1 MASFVKDFRDFINQ
15 GNVVDMAV
23 GVIIGG
29 AFGKIVSSLVTDV
42 IMPLIGAITG
52 GISFSDIKYELTP
65 AIVENGQVIQEANTL
80 NIGTFIDTIINFLII
95 ALCIFTVIRMLQRS
109 NERLMKADLPPEE
122 APAPSTEDLLT
133 EIRDLMKANQE
144 VKKGRIYL

>member
-1 MASFVKDFRDFINQ
+1 MGSFVKDFRDFINQ

-42 IMPLIGAITG
+42 IMPLIGAVTG

-65 AIVENGQVIQEANTL
+65 AVMENGKVIQEANTL
-80 NIGTFIDTIINFLII
+80 NIGMFIDSIINFLII
-95 ALCIFTVIRMLQRS
+95 ALCIFTVIRLLQKS
-109 NERLMKADLPPEE
+109 KEKFIHEEAPAEE
-122 APAPSTEDLLT
+122 APAPSAEDLLT
-133 EIRDLMKANQE
+133 EIRDLLKAGEEDKQP
-144 VKKGRIYL
+144 

>member
-1 MASFVKDFRDFINQ
+1 MGSFVKDFRDFINQ

-42 IMPLIGAITG
+42 IMPLIGAVTG

-65 AIVENGQVIQEANTL
+65 AVMENGEVIQEANTL
-80 NIGTFIDTIINFLII
+80 NIGMFIDSIINFLII
-95 ALCIFTVIRMLQRS
+95 ALCIFTVIRILQKS
-109 NERLMKADLPPEE
+109 KEKFVHEEAPAEE
-122 APAPSTEDLLT
+122 APAPSAEDLLT
-133 EIRDLMKANQE
+133 EIRDLLKAGEEDKQA
-144 VKKGRIYL
+144 

>member
-1 MASFVKDFRDFINQ
+1 MTSFVKDFRDFINQ

-65 AIVENGQVIQEANTL
+65 AIVENGRVIQEANTL

-109 NERLMKADLPPEE
+109 NERFMKADLPPEE

-144 VKKGRIYL
+144 VKKRRNLR

>member
-1 MASFVKDFRDFINQ
+1 MGSFVKDFRDFINQ

-42 IMPLIGAITG
+42 IMPLIGAVTG

-65 AIVENGQVIQEANTL
+65 AVMENGRVIQEANTL
-80 NIGTFIDTIINFLII
+80 NIGMFIDSIINFLII
-95 ALCIFTVIRMLQRS
+95 ALCIFTVIRILQKS
-109 NERLMKADLPPEE
+109 KEKFVHEEAPAEE
-122 APAPSTEDLLT
+122 APAPSAEDLLT
-133 EIRDLMKANQE
+133 EIRDLLKAGEEDKQA
-144 VKKGRIYL
+144 

>member
-1 MASFVKDFRDFINQ
+1 MGSFVKDFRDFVNQ

-42 IMPLIGAITG
+42 IMPLIGAVTG

-65 AIVENGQVIQEANTL
+65 AVMENGKVIQEANTL
-80 NIGTFIDTIINFLII
+80 NIGIFIDSIINFLII
-95 ALCIFTVIRMLQRS
+95 ALCIFTVIRILQKS
-109 NERLMKADLPPEE
+109 KERFIHEEAPAEE
-122 APAPSTEDLLT
+122 APAPSAEDLLT
-133 EIRDLMKANQE
+133 EIRDLLKAGEEDKQP
-144 VKKGRIYL
+144 

>member
-1 MASFVKDFRDFINQ
+1 MGSFVKDFRDFINQ

-42 IMPLIGAITG
+42 IMPLIGAVTG

-65 AIVENGQVIQEANTL
+65 AVMENGEVIQEANTL
-80 NIGTFIDTIINFLII
+80 NIGMFIDSIINFLII
-95 ALCIFTVIRMLQRS
+95 ALCIFTVIRILQKS
-109 NERLMKADLPPEE
+109 KKKFVHEEAPAEE
-122 APAPSTEDLLT
+122 APAPSAEDLLT
-133 EIRDLMKANQE
+133 EIRDLLKAGEEDKQA
-144 VKKGRIYL
+144 

>member
-1 MASFVKDFRDFINQ
+1 MGSFVKDFRDFINQ

-42 IMPLIGAITG
+42 IMPLIGAVTG

-65 AIVENGQVIQEANTL
+65 AVMENGEVIQEANTL
-80 NIGTFIDTIINFLII
+80 NIGMFIDSIINFLII
-95 ALCIFTVIRMLQRS
+95 ALCIFTVIRLLQKS
-109 NERLMKADLPPEE
+109 KEKFVHEEAPAEE
-122 APAPSTEDLLT
+122 APAPSAEDLLT
-133 EIRDLMKANQE
+133 EIRDLLKAGE
-144 VKKGRIYL
+144 EDKRA

>member
-1 MASFVKDFRDFINQ
+1 MGSFVKDFRDFINQ

-42 IMPLIGAITG
+42 IMPLIGAVTG

-65 AIVENGQVIQEANTL
+65 AVMENGEVIQEANTL
-80 NIGTFIDTIINFLII
+80 NIGMFIDSIINFLII
-95 ALCIFTVIRMLQRS
+95 ALCIFTVIRILQKS
-109 NERLMKADLPPEE
+109 KEKFVHEEAPAEE
-122 APAPSTEDLLT
+122 APAPSAEDLLT
-133 EIRDLMKANQE
+133 EIRDLLKAGEEDKQP
-144 VKKGRIYL
+144 

>member
-1 MASFVKDFRDFINQ
+1 MGSFVKDFRDFINQ

-42 IMPLIGAITG
+42 IMPLIGAVTG

-65 AIVENGQVIQEANTL
+65 AVMENGKVIQEANTL
-80 NIGTFIDTIINFLII
+80 NIGMFIDSIINFLII
-95 ALCIFTVIRMLQRS
+95 ALCIFTVIRLLQKS
-109 NERLMKADLPPEE
+109 KERFIHEEAPAEE
-122 APAPSTEDLLT
+122 APAPSAEDLLT
-133 EIRDLMKANQE
+133 EIRDLLKAGEEDKQP
-144 VKKGRIYL
+144 

>member
-1 MASFVKDFRDFINQ
+1 MGSFVKDFRDFINQ

-42 IMPLIGAITG
+42 IMPLIGAVTG

-65 AIVENGQVIQEANTL
+65 AIMENGKVIQEANTL
-80 NIGTFIDTIINFLII
+80 NIGMFIDSIINFLII
-95 ALCIFTVIRMLQRS
+95 ALCIFTVIRILQKS
-109 NERLMKADLPPEE
+109 KEKFIHEEAPAEE
-122 APAPSTEDLLT
+122 APAPSAEDLLT
-133 EIRDLMKANQE
+133 EIRDLLKAGEEDKQA
-144 VKKGRIYL
+144 

>member
-1 MASFVKDFRDFINQ
+1 MGSFVKDFRDFINQ

-42 IMPLIGAITG
+42 IMPLIGAVTG

-65 AIVENGQVIQEANTL
+65 AVMENGKVIQEANTL
-80 NIGTFIDTIINFLII
+80 NIGMFIDSIINFLII
-95 ALCIFTVIRMLQRS
+95 ALCIFTMIRLLQKSKDRFIH
-109 NERLMKADLPPEE
+109 EEAPAEE
-122 APAPSTEDLLT
+122 APAPSAEDLLT
-133 EIRDLMKANQE
+133 EIRDLLKAGEEDKQA
-144 VKKGRIYL
+144 

>member
-1 MASFVKDFRDFINQ
+1 MGSFVKDFRDFINQ

-42 IMPLIGAITG
+42 IMPLIGAVTG

-65 AIVENGQVIQEANTL
+65 AVMENGKVIQEANTL
-80 NIGTFIDTIINFLII
+80 NIGMFIDSIINFLII
-95 ALCIFTVIRMLQRS
+95 ALCIFTVIRILQKSKDRFIH
-109 NERLMKADLPPEE
+109 EEAPAEE
-122 APAPSTEDLLT
+122 APAPSAEDLLT
-133 EIRDLMKANQE
+133 EIRDLLKAGEEDKQP
-144 VKKGRIYL
+144 

>member
-1 MASFVKDFRDFINQ
+1 MGSFVKDFRDFINQ

-42 IMPLIGAITG
+42 IMPLIGAVTG

-65 AIVENGQVIQEANTL
+65 AVMENGKVIQEANTL
-80 NIGTFIDTIINFLII
+80 NIGMFIDSIINFLII
-95 ALCIFTVIRMLQRS
+95 ALCIFTVIRILQKSKDRFIH
-109 NERLMKADLPPEE
+109 EEAPAEE
-122 APAPSTEDLLT
+122 APAPSAEDLLT
-133 EIRDLMKANQE
+133 EIRDLLKARE
-144 VKKGRIYL
+144 ED

>member
-1 MASFVKDFRDFINQ
+1 MGSFVKDFRDFINQ

-42 IMPLIGAITG
+42 IMPLIGAVTG

-65 AIVENGQVIQEANTL
+65 AVMENGEVIQEANTL
-80 NIGTFIDTIINFLII
+80 NIGMFIDSIINFLII
-95 ALCIFTVIRMLQRS
+95 ALCIFTVIRLLQKS
-109 NERLMKADLPPEE
+109 KEKFVHGEAPAEE
-122 APAPSTEDLLT
+122 APAPSAEDLLT
-133 EIRDLMKANQE
+133 EIRDLLKAGEEDKQP
-144 VKKGRIYL
+144 

>member
-1 MASFVKDFRDFINQ
+1 MGSFVRDFRDFINQ

-42 IMPLIGAITG
+42 IMPLIGAVTG

-65 AIVENGQVIQEANTL
+65 AVMENGEVIQEANTL
-80 NIGTFIDTIINFLII
+80 NIGMFIDSIINFLII
-95 ALCIFTVIRMLQRS
+95 ALCIFTVIRLLQKS
-109 NERLMKADLPPEE
+109 KERFIHEEAPAEE
-122 APAPSTEDLLT
+122 APAPSAEDLLT
-133 EIRDLMKANQE
+133 EIRDLLKSGEEDKQP
-144 VKKGRIYL
+144 

>member
-1 MASFVKDFRDFINQ
+1 MGSFVKDFRDFINQ

-42 IMPLIGAITG
+42 IMPLIGAVTG

-65 AIVENGQVIQEANTL
+65 AIMENGKVIQEANTL
-80 NIGTFIDTIINFLII
+80 NIGMFIDSIINFLII
-95 ALCIFTVIRMLQRS
+95 ALCIFTVIRLLQKS
-109 NERLMKADLPPEE
+109 KERFIHEEAPAEE
-122 APAPSTEDLLT
+122 APAPSAEDLLT
-133 EIRDLMKANQE
+133 EIRDLLKAGEEDKQP
-144 VKKGRIYL
+144 

>member
-1 MASFVKDFRDFINQ
+1 MGSFVKDFRDFINQ

-42 IMPLIGAITG
+42 IMPLIGAVTG

-65 AIVENGQVIQEANTL
+65 AVMENGKVIQEANTL
-80 NIGTFIDTIINFLII
+80 NIGMFIDSIINFLII
-95 ALCIFTVIRMLQRS
+95 ALCIFTVIRILQKS
-109 NERLMKADLPPEE
+109 KEKFVHEEAPAEE
-122 APAPSTEDLLT
+122 APAPSAEDLLT
-133 EIRDLMKANQE
+133 EIRDLLKAGEEDKQA
-144 VKKGRIYL
+144 

>member
-1 MASFVKDFRDFINQ
+1 MGSFVKDFRDFINQ

-42 IMPLIGAITG
+42 IMPLIGAVTG

-65 AIVENGQVIQEANTL
+65 AVMENGKVIQEANTL
-80 NIGTFIDTIINFLII
+80 NIGMFIDSIINFLII
-95 ALCIFTVIRMLQRS
+95 ALCIFTVIRILQKS
-109 NERLMKADLPPEE
+109 KEKFVHEEAPAEE
-122 APAPSTEDLLT
+122 APAPSAEDLLT
-133 EIRDLMKANQE
+133 EIRDLLKAGEEDKQP
-144 VKKGRIYL
+144 

>member
-1 MASFVKDFRDFINQ
+1 MGSFVKDFRDFINQ

-42 IMPLIGAITG
+42 IMPLIGAVTG

-65 AIVENGQVIQEANTL
+65 AVMENGKVIQEANTL
-80 NIGTFIDTIINFLII
+80 NIGMFIDSIINFLII
-95 ALCIFTVIRMLQRS
+95 ALCIFTVIRILQKS
-109 NERLMKADLPPEE
+109 KERFIHEEAPAEE
-122 APAPSTEDLLT
+122 APAPSAEDLLT
-133 EIRDLMKANQE
+133 EIRDLLKAGEEDKQA
-144 VKKGRIYL
+144 

>member
-1 MASFVKDFRDFINQ
+1 MGSFVKDFRDFINQ

-42 IMPLIGAITG
+42 IMPLIGAVTG

-65 AIVENGQVIQEANTL
+65 AVMENGKVIQEANTL
-80 NIGTFIDTIINFLII
+80 NIGMFIDSIINFLII
-95 ALCIFTVIRMLQRS
+95 ALCIFTVIRILQKS
-109 NERLMKADLPPEE
+109 KERFIHEEAPAEE
-122 APAPSTEDLLT
+122 APAPSAEDLLT
-133 EIRDLMKANQE
+133 EIRDLLKAGEEDKQP
-144 VKKGRIYL
+144 

>member
-1 MASFVKDFRDFINQ
+1 MGSFVKDFRDFINQ

-42 IMPLIGAITG
+42 IMPLIGAVTG

-65 AIVENGQVIQEANTL
+65 AVMENGEVIQEANTL
-80 NIGTFIDTIINFLII
+80 NIGMFIDSIINFLII
-95 ALCIFTVIRMLQRS
+95 ALCIFTVIRILQKS
-109 NERLMKADLPPEE
+109 KERFIHEEAPAEE
-122 APAPSTEDLLT
+122 APAPSAEDLLA
-133 EIRDLMKANQE
+133 EIRDLLKAGEEDKQP
-144 VKKGRIYL
+144 